1 MTAAAPPTRRRGVR
15 AGAAVGL
22 VAVLVAVALFVGPV
36 HEAVGHAA
44 HGDTAA
50 LKAQLRGAGAGGV
63 VLLYA
68 LMLAHIVLPF
78 PAEVTNLVAG
88 FTYGIPLAMAI
99 CLSGWV
105 LSAIGTYALGRY
117 AGRPLV
123 ERLAGPERLR
133 TVEGLVERGGWPILI
148 AARLLPIVPYSPVGY
163 VAGAAGVPFVRF
175 VWTTAVGSIPLIAI
189 MVGLGSRL
197 EHFSVT
203 DPLIW
208 ALITPF
214 ILLVV
219 AAHPLGRRLHRARAE
234 HRH

>member
-1 MTAAAPPTRRRGVR
+1 MTVAAPPTPRRAVR

-22 VAVLVAVALFVGPV
+22 VVVLVAVALFVAPV

-50 LKAQLRGAGAGGV
+50 LKEQLRGAGVGGV

-68 LMLAHIVLPF
+68 LMLSHIVLPF

-88 FTYGIPLAMAI
+88 FTYGIPAAMAI
-99 CLSGWV
+99 CMSGWL

-117 AGRPLV
+117 AGRPLL
-123 ERLAGPERLR
+123 ERLTGPERLR
-133 TVEGLVERGGWPILI
+133 AAEDLIERGGWPMLI

-163 VAGAAGVPFVRF
+163 VAGATGVPFVRF
-175 VWTTAVGSIPLIAI
+175 VWTTLVGSIPLIAI
-189 MVGLGSRL
+189 MVALGSRL
-197 EHFSVT
+197 EHFSAT

-214 ILLVV
+214 VLLVA
-219 AAHPLGRRLHRARAE
+219 AAHPLGRRLQRAHGDGR
-234 HRH
+234 R